1 MKLIP
6 LISTLVILTVGLSCK
21 NEEKETQETANY
33 KVIQPLRMDT
43 TYVQEY
49 IADIQAVQ
57 NIEIRA
63 KVTGFLDKQFI
74 DEGKFVQ
81 NGQLLFK
88 LSDNVFKE
96 ELQRA
101 KINKKLALTELKAL
115 EIELKNTEKLLT
127 NNIVAK
133 TEVEL
138 IKIKI
143 EAAKAKLEMADAEV
157 SKALLHVSFTE
168 VKAPFQGVV
177 NRIPFKAGSLIE
189 EGTVLTTLANNSQMY
204 VYFNLSE
211 IDYLAYQKEHPNNKV
226 QEVTLLLAN
235 NEPYPFKGIVETMEG
250 EIDKSTGNIAFR
262 AKFPN
267 PNQLLKH
274 GSSGKILIE
283 KKANNALVIPQKST
297 FDIQENIYVY
307 LVDKNN
313 VVKMQKIDVGLKFD
327 NLFVVAKGLQVG
339 DRILYEGV
347 QLVKE
352 GEKIKT
358 EEIPSKKMLEPITKQ
373 P

>member
-226 QEVTLLLAN
+226 QEVT
-235 NEPYPFKGIVETMEG
+235 
-250 EIDKSTGNIAFR
+250 
-262 AKFPN
+262 
-267 PNQLLKH
+267 
-274 GSSGKILIE
+274 
-283 KKANNALVIPQKST
+283 
-297 FDIQENIYVY
+297 
-307 LVDKNN
+307 
-313 VVKMQKIDVGLKFD
+313 
-327 NLFVVAKGLQVG
+327 
-339 DRILYEGV
+339 
-347 QLVKE
+347 
-352 GEKIKT
+352 
-358 EEIPSKKMLEPITKQ
+358 
-373 P
+373 